1 VRQEI
6 QQFNLGSATISIPV
20 NRLEAGMKTGRV
32 VFTWAELCGW
42 LSGAEVPPSANGESP
57 VELPL
62 KVVAPLFM
70 ALRRADKPRKAVSV
84 DENLPDLFASVS
96 RPPAPVPVPEPEA
109 APVPAPAPELA
120 STPEVAPVVEPPTPA
135 PEPAAVPLT
144 MAEILGQP
152 EKTDWTPGEIAKG
165 IMAMPGIAGALLASR
180 DGLLVA
186 GQMPA
191 PLKAELMAAFLPQM
205 FTHISGSTEEVQL
218 GKLRAMKLTTGEGA
232 CAVFQAGVLCLAVL
246 GQPGHAIPEPA
257 LERIADELAQPKN

>member
-1 VRQEI
+1 
-6 QQFNLGSATISIPV
+6 
-20 NRLEAGMKTGRV
+20 MKSGRV
-32 VFTWAELCGW
+32 VFTWTELCGW
-42 LSGAEVPPSANGESP
+42 LSGTEVPPSANGESAL
-57 VELPL
+57 ELPL

-70 ALRRADKPRKAVSV
+70 ALRRADKPRKSISV
-84 DENLPDLFASVS
+84 AESVPDLFASIP
-96 RPPAPVPVPEPEA
+96 RPAAPAPEPEPVPEPVVAPEPAQAIALAPEA
-109 APVPAPAPELA
+109 APEIVP
-120 STPEVAPVVEPPTPA
+120 
-135 PEPAAVPLT
+135 PEPAAVPQS

-152 EKTDWTPGEIAKG
+152 SKTDWSPAEITKG

-218 GKLRAMKLTTGEGA
+218 GKLRAMKLTTGESA